1 MINYGLPIHKEA
13 AVPALTPAAQLSAG
27 SSTTT
32 LDERLRNQG
41 WAALTR
47 SFQQG
52 NHLTRAQG
60 DRQRTGAVPGV
71 LPPETPALLTQPL

>member
-1 MINYGLPIHKEA
+1 MINYGLPIHKKG
-13 AVPALTPAAQLSAG
+13 AVPALTPAAQLSTG

-32 LDERLRNQG
+32 LHERLRNQG
-41 WAALTR
+41 WVTLTQ

-60 DRQRTGAVPGV
+60 DRHRTGAVPGV
-71 LPPETPALLTQPL
+71 LPTETPALLTQPL